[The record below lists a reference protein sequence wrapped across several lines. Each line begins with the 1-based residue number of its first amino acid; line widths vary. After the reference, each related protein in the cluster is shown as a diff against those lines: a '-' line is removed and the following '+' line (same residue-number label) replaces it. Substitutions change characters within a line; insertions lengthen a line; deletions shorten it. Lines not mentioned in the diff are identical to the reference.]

1 MSKPPRPS
9 LSSLSDRLAPKS
21 GAAASPRPPTPD
33 APSAA
38 PEGQE
43 PVAPPPAEAEAG
55 PRDFKTMMCR
65 VNRAGWQ
72 EMSRLAIDV
81 DRNLEDLII
90 EACNDLLVR
99 RGYSPVIEK
108 RSPARK

>member
-1 MSKPPRPS
+1 MSKPPRAS
-9 LSSLSDRLAPKS
+9 LSTLSDRLAPKS
-21 GAAASPRPPTPD
+21 ASRTSAASPDPAAGPAEFDDPPRQTERA

-38 PEGQE
+38 
-43 PVAPPPAEAEAG
+43 

-72 EMSRLAIDV
+72 EMSRLAIDR

-99 RGYSPVIEK
+99 EGFSPVIEK
-108 RSPARK
+108 RSPSRS

>member
-21 GAAASPRPPTPD
+21 AAAATRP
-33 APSAA
+33 AA
-38 PEGQE
+38 
-43 PVAPPPAEAEAG
+43 VDEAEARQEQDTAPSPRAPAAEG
-55 PRDFKTMMCR
+55 PRDYKTMMCR

-72 EMSRLAIDV
+72 EMSRLAIDR

-99 RGYSPVIEK
+99 EGFSPVIEK
-108 RSPARK
+108 RSPARR